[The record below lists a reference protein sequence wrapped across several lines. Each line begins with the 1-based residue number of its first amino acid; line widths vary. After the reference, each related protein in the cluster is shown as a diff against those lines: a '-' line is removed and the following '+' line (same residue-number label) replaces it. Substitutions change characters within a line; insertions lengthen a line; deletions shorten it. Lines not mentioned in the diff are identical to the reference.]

1 MCVVHIAGSSERCV
15 AYDLV
20 DCDCECIHTQRACY
34 LSHEKS
40 LCKLTTI
47 IEWCIFLVLL
57 VTLPFILSHSVW
69 VPSADVQKKIIE
81 NCVCNLK
88 QLCQHWL
95 TGILFHW
102 RNAQQRFFCLLS
114 LPLSLEYK
122 YIKNKDINESTSCFV
137 SILCALSDYCCCCC
151 CHVESIFSIL
161 KSCNSIWMM
170 PESLSMLLFVR
181 IRIQQ

>member
-1 MCVVHIAGSSERCV
+1 MNGVSFSFFWWLSPSFSLI
-15 AYDLV
+15 L
-20 DCDCECIHTQRACY
+20 CECR
-34 LSHEKS
+34 
-40 LCKLTTI
+40 
-47 IEWCIFLVLL
+47 
-57 VTLPFILSHSVW
+57 
-69 VPSADVQKKIIE
+69 VPMYKKKIE